1 MITIFNP
8 EEQKWPIKVWL
19 ENEEQIGEDCLQQ
32 AKNLSNLPFLH
43 QWVVLMPD
51 THSGYGMP
59 IGGVIAAEKV
69 IIPNAVG
76 VDIGCGMS
84 FVQTNIPV
92 ERLIEIETP
101 NGKLAQAIA
110 GDILRNIPTG
120 FEHHKKKQQCE
131 SVARFLEGMT
141 PEEKDTMPQELMK
154 ELDDAAYQVGTLIGN
169 TIDFIVNDVEL
180 LRYFAI
186 SFATAISAAI
196 GAFGWV
202 TLVFAIM
209 EKTAKQKILTEI
221 QEDWSLADLPEK
233 EKPQKPFSRVEV
245 IIGIIFTVL
254 FIILVNQ
261 YSQLLGF
268 YYTLD
273 GSIQEMIPL
282 LNQEVFRSYL
292 PYINGMLVLQLLFSA
307 SKLVFRKW
315 TYPVATANLILN
327 VLSFVLLWFILQ
339 DKAILNPE
347 LVTKIGEATDGQR
360 VLNTAFNSIK
370 AVFLFIFLLD
380 SFEGFHDAYKNSKK
394 PA

>member
-1 MITIFNP
+1 M
-8 EEQKWPIKVWL
+8 E
-19 ENEEQIGEDCLQQ
+19 LQER
-32 AKNLSNLPFLH
+32 
-43 QWVVLMPD
+43 
-51 THSGYGMP
+51 Y
-59 IGGVIAAEKV
+59 IAAGLKHIPPTEKDGV
-69 IIPNAVG
+69 EKAMRRIIA
-76 VDIGCGMS
+76 
-84 FVQTNIPV
+84 
-92 ERLIEIETP
+92 ERLQERGNASEETEREVLRGLGSP
-101 NGKLAQAIA
+101 RILAEKQ
-110 GDILRNIPTG
+110 LREPPHLIGPELYGTYMLIV
-120 FEHHKKKQQCE
+120 KIVMT
-131 SVARFLEGMT
+131 VA
-141 PEEKDTMPQELMK
+141 
-154 ELDDAAYQVGTLIGN
+154 VIGTLIGN
-169 TIDFIVNDVEL
+169 TVDFIVNGETI
-180 LRYFAI
+180 LRYIAQ
-186 SFATAISAAI
+186 SFAAAIGVAI

-209 EKTAKQKILTEI
+209 ERTAKQKILTEI

-233 EKPQKPFSRVEV
+233 EVPQKPFNKVGV

-273 GSIQEMIPL
+273 GSIQEMIPM

-339 DKAILNPE
+339 DTAILNPE

-380 SFEGFHDAYKNSKK
+380 SFEGFRDAYKNSKK

>member
-1 MITIFNP
+1 M
-8 EEQKWPIKVWL
+8 E
-19 ENEEQIGEDCLQQ
+19 LQER
-32 AKNLSNLPFLH
+32 
-43 QWVVLMPD
+43 
-51 THSGYGMP
+51 Y
-59 IGGVIAAEKV
+59 IAAGLKHIPLAEKEEV
-69 IIPNAVG
+69 EKAMRRIIA
-76 VDIGCGMS
+76 
-84 FVQTNIPV
+84 
-92 ERLIEIETP
+92 ERLQERGDPSEETEREVLRGLGSP
-101 NGKLAQAIA
+101 RILA
-110 GDILRNIPTG
+110 
-120 FEHHKKKQQCE
+120 EKQLKE
-131 SVARFLEGMT
+131 PPHLIGPELYGTYMLIVKIVMTVA
-141 PEEKDTMPQELMK
+141 
-154 ELDDAAYQVGTLIGN
+154 VIGTLIGN
-169 TIDFIVNDVEL
+169 TVDFIVNGETI
-180 LRYFAI
+180 LRYIAQ
-186 SFATAISAAI
+186 SFAAAIGVAI

-209 EKTAKQKILTEI
+209 ERTPKQKILTEI

-233 EKPQKPFSRVEV
+233 EVPQKPFNKVGV

-273 GSIQEMIPL
+273 GSIQEMIPM

-339 DKAILNPE
+339 DTAILNPE

>member
-1 MITIFNP
+1 M
-8 EEQKWPIKVWL
+8 E
-19 ENEEQIGEDCLQQ
+19 LQER
-32 AKNLSNLPFLH
+32 
-43 QWVVLMPD
+43 
-51 THSGYGMP
+51 Y
-59 IGGVIAAEKV
+59 IAAGLKHIPPAEKD
-69 IIPNAVG
+69 G
-76 VDIGCGMS
+76 
-84 FVQTNIPV
+84 V
-92 ERLIEIETP
+92 ERAMRRIIAERLQERGDASEETEREVLRGLGSPRILAEKQLREPPYLIGPELYGTYFLIV
-101 NGKLAQAIA
+101 KIVM
-110 GDILRNIPTG
+110 I
-120 FEHHKKKQQCE
+120 
-131 SVARFLEGMT
+131 VA
-141 PEEKDTMPQELMK
+141 
-154 ELDDAAYQVGTLIGN
+154 VIGTLIGN
-169 TIDFIVNDVEL
+169 TVDFIVNDVEL

-233 EKPQKPFSRVEV
+233 EVRQKPFSRVGV

-261 YSQLLGF
+261 YSHLVGF
-268 YYTLD
+268 YYTMD
-273 GSIQEMIPL
+273 GSRAMIPI

-339 DKAILNPE
+339 DAAILNPE
-347 LVTKIGEATDGQR
+347 LVAKIAEATDGQR
-360 VLNTAFNSIK
+360 VLNTAFTSIK

>member
-1 MITIFNP
+1 M
-8 EEQKWPIKVWL
+8 E
-19 ENEEQIGEDCLQQ
+19 LQER
-32 AKNLSNLPFLH
+32 
-43 QWVVLMPD
+43 
-51 THSGYGMP
+51 Y
-59 IGGVIAAEKV
+59 IAAGLKHIPPAEKDGV
-69 IIPNAVG
+69 EKAMRRIIA
-76 VDIGCGMS
+76 
-84 FVQTNIPV
+84 
-92 ERLIEIETP
+92 ERLQERGDASEETEREVLRGLGSP
-101 NGKLAQAIA
+101 RILA
-110 GDILRNIPTG
+110 
-120 FEHHKKKQQCE
+120 EKQLKE
-131 SVARFLEGMT
+131 PPHLIGPELYGTYFLIVKIVMIVA
-141 PEEKDTMPQELMK
+141 
-154 ELDDAAYQVGTLIGN
+154 VIGTLIGN
-169 TIDFIVNDVEL
+169 TVDFIVNGETI
-180 LRYFAI
+180 LRYIAQ
-186 SFATAISAAI
+186 SFAAAIGVAI

-233 EKPQKPFSRVEV
+233 EAPQKPFSRVGV

-261 YSQLLGF
+261 YSHLVGF
-268 YYTLD
+268 YYTMD
-273 GSIQEMIPL
+273 GSREMIPI

-327 VLSFVLLWFILQ
+327 VLSFVLLWYILQ
-339 DKAILNPE
+339 DAAILNPE
-347 LVTKIGEATDGQR
+347 LVAKIAEATDGQR

-394 PA
+394 SV

>member
-1 MITIFNP
+1 M
-8 EEQKWPIKVWL
+8 E
-19 ENEEQIGEDCLQQ
+19 LQER
-32 AKNLSNLPFLH
+32 
-43 QWVVLMPD
+43 
-51 THSGYGMP
+51 Y
-59 IGGVIAAEKV
+59 IAAGLKHIPLADKEEVEKAMRR
-69 IIPNAVG
+69 IIA
-76 VDIGCGMS
+76 
-84 FVQTNIPV
+84 
-92 ERLIEIETP
+92 ERLQERGDPSEETEREVLRGLGSP
-101 NGKLAQAIA
+101 RLLA
-110 GDILRNIPTG
+110 
-120 FEHHKKKQQCE
+120 EKQLKE
-131 SVARFLEGMT
+131 PPHLIGPELYGTYMLIVKIVMTVA
-141 PEEKDTMPQELMK
+141 
-154 ELDDAAYQVGTLIGN
+154 VIGTLIGN
-169 TIDFIVNDVEL
+169 TVDFIVNGETI
-180 LRYFAI
+180 LRYIAQ
-186 SFATAISAAI
+186 SFAAAIGVAI

-209 EKTAKQKILTEI
+209 ERTAKQKILTEI

-233 EKPQKPFSRVEV
+233 EVPQKPFNKVGV

-273 GSIQEMIPL
+273 GSIQEMIPM

-339 DKAILNPE
+339 DTAILNPE